1 MSTTEVLEVL
11 FGSKARARM
20 MRFFILNPGREY
32 TFSEIVEKNL
42 LKSPEARKELNVFR
56 KANFT
61 KEKKKK
67 GKKYYLM
74 NPNFPFYREMERLI
88 VRSDIFP
95 QCKSLAKTK
104 TIGNVKLS
112 VTTGAFVNHNKS
124 DIDLLLV
131 VDNLKRTKLKN
142 LISNLEAEVGKELR
156 YMVIDSEEMTYRL
169 NMLDRFL
176 LDIFKNP
183 HEIMI
188 NKVPKVNKLI
198 SRLEK

>member
-1 MSTTEVLEVL
+1 
-11 FGSKARARM
+11 
-20 MRFFILNPGREY
+20 
-32 TFSEIVEKNL
+32 
-42 LKSPEARKELNVFR
+42 
-56 KANFT
+56 
-61 KEKKKK
+61 
-67 GKKYYLM
+67 
-74 NPNFPFYREMERLI
+74 
-88 VRSDIFP
+88 
-95 QCKSLAKTK
+95 
-104 TIGNVKLS
+104 